1 MQKVDEL
8 SIEDPDEKGTKSIE
22 IIGIN
27 DIGLNGKSVNK
38 DARKDQ

>member
-22 IIGIN
+22 RIEIN
-27 DIGLNGKSVNK
+27 IEGNGKLVNK
-38 DARKDQ
+38 DIRKDQ